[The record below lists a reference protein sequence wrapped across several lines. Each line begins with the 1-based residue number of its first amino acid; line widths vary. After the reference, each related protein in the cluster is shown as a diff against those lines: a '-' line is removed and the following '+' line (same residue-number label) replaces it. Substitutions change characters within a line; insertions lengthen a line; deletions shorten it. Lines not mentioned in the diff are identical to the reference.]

1 MKFLKPLSV
10 GQRLGWYLASLIHG
24 ACVVAIAHGSLDD
37 LDVLWAEE
45 PWVIMA
51 VHAFSW
57 LVGVALL
64 RVYVQD
70 KDPTDFFDIIGL
82 KRRSDSGD

>member
-1 MKFLKPLSV
+1 
-10 GQRLGWYLASLIHG
+10 
-24 ACVVAIAHGSLDD
+24 
-37 LDVLWAEE
+37 
-45 PWVIMA
+45 VIVA